1 MGSAKKV
8 FTKIAKSTGIVKE
21 NKFAQGMV
29 KAGAELE
36 AGRDPTDKAPVAPV
50 ASTPEQRAEA
60 ARRKSRRSGRRSL
73 MMAGRLGGGD
83 GAGRGEDQTTL
94 GAG

>member
-8 FTKIAKSTGIVKE
+8 FTKIAKSTGIAKE

-29 KAGAELE
+29 KAGADLE
-36 AGRDPTDKAPVAPV
+36 AGRDPTDKAPV

-60 ARRKSRRSGRRSL
+60 ARRRSRRSGRRSL
-73 MMAGRLGGGD
+73 MMAGRLGGGG
-83 GAGRGEDQTTL
+83 GAGRGEDQNTL
-94 GAG
+94 GSA